1 MARGGRSYG
10 GECGSAGGARFRD
23 DYSDYRLFDDELGAQ
38 PMNQLF
44 SLLYN
49 NSLAF
54 SDNVPPSSVHVL
66 PFCPGKIPTSIS
78 CLGHMLIFGKMAPT
92 SLTARFKQT
101 VTPASLRAYLAE
113 FISTF
118 FYVFAVVGSAMASRK
133 LLPDAAADPSSLVI
147 VAIANTFALSSAV
160 YIAANASGGHVNPAV
175 TFGMAVGGRI
185 NVPTALFYWV
195 SQMLASVMACIFLKV
210 TTVGQLVPTYTIA
223 EEMTGFGASLLE
235 GVMTFGLVYTVYAAG
250 DPRRTSLS
258 VIGPLAVGLTA
269 GANVLAAGPFSGGS
283 MNPACA
289 FGSAVVAGGLKNQA
303 VYWVGPLIGAAV
315 AGLLYDNVVFP
326 AQAPDSV
333 REEVSEGFS
342 V

>member
-1 MARGGRSYG
+1 
-10 GECGSAGGARFRD
+10 
-23 DYSDYRLFDDELGAQ
+23 
-38 PMNQLF
+38 
-44 SLLYN
+44 
-49 NSLAF
+49 
-54 SDNVPPSSVHVL
+54 
-66 PFCPGKIPTSIS
+66 
-78 CLGHMLIFGKMAPT
+78 MLIFGKMAPT
-92 SLTARFKQT
+92 SLTARFKQS

-185 NVPTALFYWV
+185 NVPTALFYWI

-258 VIGPLAVGLTA
+258 AIGPLAVGLTA

-289 FGSAVVAGGLKNQA
+289 FGSAVIAGGLKNQA

-333 REEVSEGFS
+333 REVSEGVS